1 MNQALISELFKKEQ
15 EIFEAYKNKSPELL
29 MSPPIPEK
37 DVLSR
42 IGIDISFP
50 PRPQGYIRFYPQ
62 DFIVEEVSRNGEI
75 SEVELKNNEI
85 SPSFPF
91 NLGFNLIKAGLSTLD
106 SLNILAEAL
115 QTKIRRI
122 TYAGLK
128 DTDALTSQKIIIID
142 VGSDLL
148 ERIKKLSLSNIF
160 LTNFTIEK
168 EFLSPGRLSGNRF
181 FIFIRTKGKVD
192 EKYLNLN
199 LERIKKEGV
208 LNFYFSQ
215 RFGEPRFINHILG
228 KLITQGKYR
237 EAVSNFLVDSGLYE
251 IPLIKKKR
259 EEANHFLGNWEE
271 MKKIFEEFPFT
282 FRNEILLLSYLEK
295 NPNDFLG
302 ALIVIIDMT
311 QIFIFA
317 YSSYLFNK
325 ILSLNQ
331 EGLKLPEEIP
341 LLLSDDWRDW
351 KVYEHWLLE
360 DKTQD
365 FLKNLKPFL
374 KFFKLQKRLV
384 KSRIY
389 TEKILFKIMSEG
401 TALGFSLGKGSY
413 ATTFLSNLF
422 EIKTTLPVPE
432 WINEKEYDIKREL
445 GIGSIESVKKIKSFS
460 LKIFENKKKRE
471 DL

>member
-1 MNQALISELFKKEQ
+1 MNQTPISELFKKEQ

-29 MSPPIPEK
+29 ISPPILEK

-75 SEVELKNNEI
+75 SEIELKNNEI

-91 NLGFNLIKAGLSTLD
+91 NLGCNLIKIELPTLD
-106 SLNILAEAL
+106 SLNILSETL
-115 QTKIRRI
+115 QIKIKRI

-128 DTDALTSQKIIIID
+128 DTDAFTSQKIIIID

-148 ERIKKLSLSNIF
+148 ERIKKLSLSNIL
-160 LTNFTIEK
+160 LTDFTIEK

-181 FIFIRTKGKVD
+181 FIFIRIKEKID
-192 EKYLNLN
+192 EKYLNLT
-199 LERIKKEGV
+199 LERIKKEGI

-228 KLITQGKYR
+228 KLISQGKYR
-237 EAVSNFLVDSGLYE
+237 EAVFNFLVNSGLSE

-259 EEANHFLGNWEE
+259 EEANNYFGNWKE
-271 MKKIFEEFPFT
+271 MKKIFLEFPFT
-282 FRNEILLLSYLEK
+282 FRNEILLLSYLEN
-295 NPNDFLG
+295 NPSDFTG
-302 ALIVIIDMT
+302 ALASIKDMA

-325 ILSLNQ
+325 ILSLSQ
-331 EGLKLPEEIP
+331 KGLDLHEEIP
-341 LLLSDDWRDW
+341 LLLSDNWRDW
-351 KVYEHWLLE
+351 KVYEYWLLE

-365 FLKNLKPFL
+365 FITNLKPFL
-374 KFFKLQKRLV
+374 KFFKLRRRFV
-384 KSRIY
+384 KSRIFP
-389 TEKILFKIMSEG
+389 EKVISKIMPEG
-401 TALGFSLGKGSY
+401 TALSFILGKGSY
-413 ATTFLSNLF
+413 ATTFLSYLF
-422 EIKTTLPVPE
+422 EIKAASPVPE
-432 WINEKEYDIKREL
+432 WINNKEYDIKKEL
-445 GIGSIESVKKIKSFS
+445 GFGSLNNIKKLNNFSFQSTKIK
-460 LKIFENKKKRE
+460 KRG

>member
-1 MNQALISELFKKEQ
+1 MNQAPISELFKKEQ
-15 EIFEAYKNKSPELL
+15 EIFENYGKKVPELL
-29 MSPPIPEK
+29 ISPPILEK
-37 DVLSR
+37 DILSR

-62 DFIVEEVSRNGEI
+62 DFIVEEISKTGII

-91 NLGFNLIKAGLSTLD
+91 NLGFNLIKVGFPTLD

-115 QTKIRRI
+115 QIKIKRV
-122 TYAGLK
+122 TYSGLK

-142 VGSDLL
+142 VGSDLF
-148 ERIKKLSLSNIF
+148 ERIKKLSLSNIS
-160 LTNFTIEK
+160 LTDFTIEK

-181 FIFIRTKGKVD
+181 FIFVRTKEKVE

-228 KLITQGKYR
+228 KLIFQGKYR
-237 EAVSNFLVDSGLYE
+237 EAVFNFLVNSGLSE

-259 EEANHFLGNWEE
+259 GEVNNYFGNWRE
-271 MKKIFEEFPFT
+271 MKEIFLEFPFT
-282 FRNEILLLSYLEK
+282 FRNEILLLSFLEN
-295 NPNDFLG
+295 NPSDFIG
-302 ALIVIIDMT
+302 ALASIKDMT

-325 ILSLNQ
+325 ILSLSQ
-331 EGLKLPEEIP
+331 KGLNLHEEIP
-341 LLLSDDWRDW
+341 LLLSDNWRDW
-351 KVYEHWLLE
+351 KVYEYWLLE

-365 FLKNLKPFL
+365 FLNNLNPFL
-374 KFFKLQKRLV
+374 RFFKLQRRFV
-384 KSRIY
+384 KSRIFS
-389 TEKILFKIMSEG
+389 EKVISKIFPEG
-401 TALGFSLGKGSY
+401 TALSFILGKGSY
-413 ATTFLSNLF
+413 ATTFLSYLF
-422 EIKTTLPVPE
+422 EIKAASPVPE
-432 WINEKEYDIKREL
+432 WISNNEYDIKKEL
-445 GIGSIESVKKIKSFS
+445 RFGSLDNIKKINNFSFQS
-460 LKIFENKKKRE
+460 TKIKKRG